1 MSPTASPTTFQAPG
15 QTPGQTPGQN
25 AGPASSSGS
34 APASAADAHTFPPL
48 PPLQDVQSRPADLP
62 VDIDRVGISAF
73 RMPLVVRDRDQGRQH
88 TVATVDMGVDLPAA
102 FKGTHMSR
110 FVEALEHWR
119 EHSDEKLDYPSMK
132 RLLEDVR
139 QRLHAQKAFITFRFP
154 YFRTKA
160 APVTGSSAP
169 VSYECRFTGE
179 LDGDRLRFLLEM
191 DVPVTT
197 VCPCSK
203 AISRAGAHGQRA
215 LVRMAV
221 RMGKFAWLEEF
232 IDLAEESASAP
243 VYSLLKR
250 EDEKAVTEQ
259 AYDNACFVEDVVR
272 DAAARLGRHPH
283 VTWFRVHVESFESIH
298 CHNAFACIERGRAD
312 A

>member
-1 MSPTASPTTFQAPG
+1 MIPAFPT
-15 QTPGQTPGQN
+15 
-25 AGPASSSGS
+25 
-34 APASAADAHTFPPL
+34 DER
-48 PPLQDVQSRPADLP
+48 PLQDVQSRPADLP
-62 VDIDRVGISAF
+62 VDIDRVGITSF
-73 RMPLVVRDRDQGRQH
+73 RLPLVVRDRDRGRQH

-119 EHSDEKLDYPSMK
+119 EHSREELDYPSMK

-139 QRLHAQKAFITFRFP
+139 DRLHARKAFITFRFP

-160 APVTGSSAP
+160 APITGSSAP
-169 VSYECRFTGE
+169 VGYDCRFTGE
-179 LDGDRLRFLLEM
+179 LDGDRLVFLLEM

-221 RMGKFAWLEEF
+221 RMTKFEWMEEF

-250 EDEKAVTEQ
+250 RDEKAVTEQ
-259 AYDNACFVEDVVR
+259 AYDNAYFVEDVVR
-272 DAAARLGRHPH
+272 NVAARLGEHPH
-283 VTWFRVHVESFESIH
+283 VVWFRVEVESFESIH
-298 CHNAFACIERGRAD
+298 CHNAFARIERSRAE
-312 A
+312 ACPA